1 MLFEGLFHK
10 RSAGDAPVELG
21 ERANNNLKINLL
33 LQLTDK
39 NVHSIAVVSAER
51 GCGRTTLALQ
61 TALMFAKLGRRV
73 ALIEA
78 DLRNPQLAD
87 YMHSFPKGGLCDV
100 VIGLKDLS
108 DISYLHPEFY
118 NMDCYYAG
126 DTLISSTE
134 IISTDRFKAIVQN
147 INERYDICIY
157 DTPAVLDSPDAL
169 RIAQLVDG
177 IIFVV
182 NPNTSR
188 TAKVTQVRARFAE
201 VNDNFIVFVMNQL
214 NG

>member
-1 MLFEGLFHK
+1 
-10 RSAGDAPVELG
+10 
-21 ERANNNLKINLL
+21 
-33 LQLTDK
+33 
-39 NVHSIAVVSAER
+39 
-51 GCGRTTLALQ
+51 
-61 TALMFAKLGRRV
+61 
-73 ALIEA
+73 
-78 DLRNPQLAD
+78 
-87 YMHSFPKGGLCDV
+87 
-100 VIGLKDLS
+100 
-108 DISYLHPEFY
+108 
-118 NMDCYYAG
+118 MDCYYAG

-201 VNDNFIVFVMNQL
+201 VNDNFIGFVMNQL